1 MINITNTKETKD
13 NLEVPVFTTTQE
25 TCEVKEFSELKNV
38 HQGLEL
44 PKFMETK

>member
-1 MINITNTKETKD
+1 MIEITNTKETKD

-25 TCEVKEFSELKNV
+25 TCEVKEFLDLENV

>member
-1 MINITNTKETKD
+1 MIEIINTKDKKD
-13 NLEVPVFTTTQE
+13 NLEIPAFTTTQE
-25 TCEVKEFSELKNV
+25 TCEVKEFSEPENV